1 MHITYLSKWLMPVRI
16 SLRQLQIF
24 CAVAQ
29 TGSTSAAAESIALSQ
44 SATSASLNELEVLL
58 ATQLF
63 DRVGRRLLLN
73 DSGKLLL
80 SKAQQI
86 LDGVTQI
93 EEHFRGEVGF
103 FKSRLRVGASSTI
116 GNYVL
121 PHYLAEFR
129 RQYPEIQVNVAI
141 SNSAAV
147 AAMVSNFEVD
157 VGLIEGPCH
166 ETELVVSP
174 WLSDQLLV
182 FSGSQHP
189 LAQYPG
195 VTLEQLQQAEW
206 LLREQGSGT
215 REEVEHALLPHLH
228 ALNVQMELGSSEA
241 IKRSVAAG
249 LGISCLSRWVLVDWL
264 KNGQLQELDSLLPPL
279 SRRFYM
285 LRHRD
290 KFVSTALEHFWQHC
304 AST

>member
-1 MHITYLSKWLMPVRI
+1 MRI

-24 CAVAQ
+24 CAVAR
-29 TGSTSAAAESIALSQ
+29 TGSTSAAAEQIALSQ
-44 SATSASLNELEVLL
+44 SATSAALNELEVML
-58 ATQLF
+58 ATKLF

-80 SKAQQI
+80 SQARQV
-86 LDGVTQI
+86 LDGVERI
-93 EEHFRGEVGF
+93 EEYFRGETGT
-103 FKSRLRVGASSTI
+103 FKGTLTVGASSTI

-121 PHYLAEFR
+121 PRYLAEFR
-129 RQYPEIQVNVAI
+129 NQFPEIRINVAI

-147 AAMVSNFEVD
+147 AAMVANFEVD
-157 VGLIEGPCH
+157 IGLIEGPCH
-166 ETELVVSP
+166 QQDLDVTP
-174 WLSDQLLV
+174 WLSDELV
-182 FSGSQHP
+182 VFCAAGHP
-189 LAQYPG
+189 LGMGKQASA
-195 VTLEQLQQAEW
+195 EALQQADW

-228 ALNVQMELGSSEA
+228 SLNARMELGSSEA

-249 LGISCLSRWVLVDWL
+249 LGISCLSRWVVADLL
-264 KNGQLQELDSLLPPL
+264 ACGQVQELDSVLPPL

-290 KFVSTALEHFWQHC
+290 KFASPAFDRFWRHC
-304 AST
+304 QG

>member
-44 SATSASLNELEVLL
+44 SATSASLNELEVHL

-80 SKAQQI
+80 PKAQQI
-86 LDGVTQI
+86 LDGVVQI
-93 EEHFRGEVGF
+93 EEHFRGEVSV

-129 RQYPEIQVNVAI
+129 RQHPEIQVNVAI

-182 FSGSQHP
+182 FSAPKHP
-189 LAQYPG
+189 LAQCPG

-206 LLREQGSGT
+206 LLRELGSGT

-249 LGISCLSRWVLVDWL
+249 LGISCLSRWVLADWL
-264 KNGQLQELDSLLPPL
+264 ENGQLQALDSLLPPL

>member
-1 MHITYLSKWLMPVRI
+1 VRI

-29 TGSTSAAAESIALSQ
+29 TGSTSAAADAIALSQ
-44 SATSASLNELEVLL
+44 SATSAALNELEVAL
-58 ATQLF
+58 ATKLF

-80 SKAQQI
+80 PKARQV
-86 LDGVTQI
+86 LDGVDQI
-93 EEHFRGEVGF
+93 EQHFRGEAGG
-103 FKSRLRVGASSTI
+103 FKSTLTVGASSTI

-129 RQYPEIQVNVAI
+129 RVSPETRVNVAI

-147 AAMVSNFEVD
+147 AAMVTNFEVD
-157 VGLIEGPCH
+157 IGLIEGPCH
-166 ETELVVSP
+166 QSDLAVVP
-174 WLSDQLLV
+174 WLSDELV
-182 FSGSQHP
+182 LFCSPEHP
-189 LAQYPG
+189 LAKG
-195 VTLEQLQQAEW
+195 RNVSVAELQQAEW

-228 ALNVQMELGSSEA
+228 ALNARMELGSSEA
-241 IKRSVAAG
+241 IKRSVAEG
-249 LGISCLSRWVLVDWL
+249 LGISCLSRWVLADL
-264 KNGQLQELDSLLPPL
+264 LERGQLHELDSVLPSL

-290 KFVSTALEHFWQHC
+290 KFVSSSLERFWQHC
-304 AST
+304 AA

>member
-73 DSGKLLL
+73 DSGTLLL
-80 SKAQQI
+80 PKAQQI
-86 LDGVTQI
+86 LDGVAQI
-93 EEHFRGEVGF
+93 EEHFRGEVGL

-129 RQYPEIQVNVAI
+129 RQHPEIQVSVAI
-141 SNSAAV
+141 SNSATV

-157 VGLIEGPCH
+157 IGLIEGPCH
-166 ETELVVSP
+166 EVELVVSP

-182 FSGSQHP
+182 FSAPEHP
-189 LAQYPG
+189 LAQCPD
-195 VTLEQLQQAEW
+195 VTIEQLQQAEW
-206 LLREQGSGT
+206 LLRELGSGT

-249 LGISCLSRWVLVDWL
+249 LGISCLSRWVLADWL
-264 KNGQLQELDSLLPPL
+264 ENGQLQELDSLLPPL

-304 AST
+304 ASA

>member
-1 MHITYLSKWLMPVRI
+1 MRI

-29 TGSTSAAAESIALSQ
+29 AGSTSAAAESIALSQ

-58 ATQLF
+58 STQLF

-80 SKAQQI
+80 PKAQQI
-86 LDGVTQI
+86 LDGVDQI
-93 EEHFRGEVGF
+93 EQHFQGEVGLL
-103 FKSRLRVGASSTI
+103 KSTLRVGASSTI

-121 PHYLAEFR
+121 PQYLAQFR
-129 RQYPEIQVNVAI
+129 GLNPEIQVNVSI

-147 AAMVSNFEVD
+147 AAMVTKFEVD
-157 VGLIEGPCH
+157 IGLIEGPCH
-166 ETELVVSP
+166 EVGLTVSP

-182 FSGSQHP
+182 FSAPEHP
-189 LAQYPG
+189 LAQRSG

-215 REEVEHALLPHLH
+215 REEVEHALLPYLH
-228 ALNVQMELGSSEA
+228 SLNVQMELSSSEA

-249 LGISCLSRWVLVDWL
+249 VGISCLSRWVLADWL
-264 KNGQLQELDSLLPPL
+264 GTGQLQELDSLLPPL

-290 KFVSTALEHFWQHC
+290 KFVSTALERFWQHC
-304 AST
+304 QPD

>member
-1 MHITYLSKWLMPVRI
+1 MHITYLHKWSIPVRI
-16 SLRQLQIF
+16 SLRQLHIF

-29 TGSTSAAAESIALSQ
+29 TGSTSAAADSIALSQ

-58 ATQLF
+58 STQLF
-63 DRVGRRLLLN
+63 DRVGRRLVLN

-80 SKAQQI
+80 PKAQQI
-86 LDGVTQI
+86 LDGVDQI
-93 EEHFRGEVGF
+93 EQHFHGEIGL
-103 FKSRLRVGASSTI
+103 FKSTLRVGASSTI

-121 PHYLAEFR
+121 PQYLAQFR
-129 RQYPEIQVNVAI
+129 NKNPEIQVNVAI

-147 AAMVSNFEVD
+147 AAMVANFEVD

-166 ETELVVSP
+166 EAGLAISP
-174 WLSDQLLV
+174 WLIDQLLV
-182 FSGSQHP
+182 FSAPDHP
-189 LAQYPG
+189 LAQLSG

-228 ALNVQMELGSSEA
+228 ALNVQMELSSSEA

-249 LGISCLSRWVLVDWL
+249 VGISCLSRWVLADWL
-264 KNGQLQELDSLLPPL
+264 ETGQLQALDSLLPPL

-290 KFVSTALEHFWQHC
+290 KFVSTALECFWQHC
-304 AST
+304 KPD